1 MQIKITSAIN
11 LFSQQKFLTA
21 QTNTNN
27 NNNDLHRMNSA
38 DSEEAKRNPPFEGN
52 SFLQQQSVCWW
63 ESKEDDRADLSGT
76 NTPIGLKWLR
86 ANKDALDAREKRTT
100 EAIEKARVEA
110 EQIRKEKYIKI
121 RRQGIKLREKMQKM
135 NIRQNAE
142 HVGAPNVKFVGTQTR
157 DTQRSTVQSQLKKE
171 ELRPSLN
178 DVDPNRT
185 SRISSHVAESE
196 CRLTRRGVE
205 SLKKACLVLEREL
218 AGICRSPDPG
228 SEQGEESQV
237 SQVRAEIFHL
247 QKKLLDLSNAQKQ
260 RAAVLDR
267 AVRLVDQM
275 SRIGSQSN
283 MSHKSHCS
291 SWTSEREDNS
301 NSSKCSSP
309 KQKILS
315 PNQIR
320 SQSTHSRSDFDGESA
335 FLKDH
340 HKRLQMDEP
349 ELLNQQRGV
358 GLPKGPFLKRSMQ
371 KRQMDGRLAS
381 FRCLDIPKIRSSFP
395 PGKST
400 VRSAN
405 CQIHNQA
412 VKTHMDRNIVQRSL
426 PPTQLKQGDKMPTAF
441 CGYGQRRS
449 SVSHST
455 NASDEMRNE
464 GQAIPVTNESANPF
478 ELMKQRIESLQ
489 YRRQCLRNILQEVTD
504 RKHHLFKRD
513 DVHAEKPALEKK
525 QKELTETLEK
535 VQREMEQLQ
544 QSIHRRRFSAL

>member
-1 MQIKITSAIN
+1 
-11 LFSQQKFLTA
+11 
-21 QTNTNN
+21 
-27 NNNDLHRMNSA
+27 MNSA

-267 AVRLVDQM
+267 VVRLVDQM
-275 SRIGSQSN
+275 SRI
-283 MSHKSHCS
+283 HDYYAAC
-291 SWTSEREDNS
+291 
-301 NSSKCSSP
+301 
-309 KQKILS
+309 
-315 PNQIR
+315 
-320 SQSTHSRSDFDGESA
+320 
-335 FLKDH
+335 
-340 HKRLQMDEP
+340 
-349 ELLNQQRGV
+349 RG
-358 GLPKGPFLKRSMQ
+358 GTL
-371 KRQMDGRLAS
+371 
-381 FRCLDIPKIRSSFP
+381 CLY
-395 PGKST
+395 T
-400 VRSAN
+400 Y
-405 CQIHNQA
+405 
-412 VKTHMDRNIVQRSL
+412 T
-426 PPTQLKQGDKMPTAF
+426 T
-441 CGYGQRRS
+441 
-449 SVSHST
+449 
-455 NASDEMRNE
+455 E
-464 GQAIPVTNESANPF
+464 GQENVLCGGSDDEDDDDDVAAAAAAAAAADDDDDDDDDDDG
-478 ELMKQRIESLQ
+478 
-489 YRRQCLRNILQEVTD
+489 RQCLRLKAILFSYINFFYQKGKCRQAEEIIRTFQTKYSGEVPLP
-504 RKHHLFKRD
+504 RISSLFIR
-513 DVHAEKPALEKK
+513 
-525 QKELTETLEK
+525 
-535 VQREMEQLQ
+535 
-544 QSIHRRRFSAL
+544 

>member
-178 DVDPNRT
+178 DVDPN
-185 SRISSHVAESE
+185 
-196 CRLTRRGVE
+196 
-205 SLKKACLVLEREL
+205 
-218 AGICRSPDPG
+218 RSPDPG

-412 VKTHMDRNIVQRSL
+412 VKTHMDRNIVQR
-426 PPTQLKQGDKMPTAF
+426 
-441 CGYGQRRS
+441 RS
-449 SVSHST
+449 
-455 NASDEMRNE
+455 
-464 GQAIPVTNESANPF
+464 
-478 ELMKQRIESLQ
+478 
-489 YRRQCLRNILQEVTD
+489 
-504 RKHHLFKRD
+504 
-513 DVHAEKPALEKK
+513 
-525 QKELTETLEK
+525 ETF
-535 VQREMEQLQ
+535 VC
-544 QSIHRRRFSAL
+544 